1 MLKKDILLISSQQ
14 TDFEEVEFIRK
25 DALLEWINYKM
36 SFEQGFEPEYKSA
49 LEDLINAINDIG

>member
-1 MLKKDILLISSQQ
+1 MLKKDILLISSPQ

-36 SFEQGFEPEYKSA
+36 SFEQGFESEYKSA
-49 LEDLINAINDIG
+49 LEDLINAINDIR